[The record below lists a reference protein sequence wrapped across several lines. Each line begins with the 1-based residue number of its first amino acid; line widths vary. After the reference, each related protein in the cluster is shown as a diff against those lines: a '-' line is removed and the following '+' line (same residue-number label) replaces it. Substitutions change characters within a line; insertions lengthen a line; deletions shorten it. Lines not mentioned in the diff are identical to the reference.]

1 MNFACYVCC
10 MEEKKRLIIEQAN
23 EVFMRL
29 GIKSVTMDDMARNLG
44 ISKKTLYQYVSD
56 KNDLVFQSLQLN
68 CDYERDVIN
77 EVCKRGLNAI
87 DESFEVSKWVVEQL
101 KKIHPSIHYDLEKYH
116 PEAFHHFRK
125 TQNESVYKCIS
136 QNLEKGIS
144 GGLYREDINIHVITT
159 VYLTRMDVVFDGQL
173 FPPKDYDFAEVYLE
187 TFRYHI
193 RGIASQKGI
202 EYLVEK
208 VKKETT
214 K

>member
-1 MNFACYVCC
+1 
-10 MEEKKRLIIEQAN
+10 MEEKKRQILEQAD

-56 KNDLVFQSLQLN
+56 KNDLVFQTLQIN
-68 CDYERDVIN
+68 CDYEEKVIRDICTR
-77 EVCKRGLNAI
+77 ELNAI
-87 DESFEVSKWVVEQL
+87 DESFEVSKWVVGQL
-101 KKIHPSIHYDLEKYH
+101 KRIHPSIHYDLEKYH

-125 TQNESVYKCIS
+125 AQTNTVYECIEG
-136 QNLEKGIS
+136 NLRKGMQE
-144 GGLYREDINIHVITT
+144 GLYRDDLNVHVIAT
-159 VYLTRMDVVFDGQL
+159 VYLARMDVVFDGQL
-173 FPPKDYDFAEVYLE
+173 FPPTKYDFAEVYLE

-193 RGIASQKGI
+193 RGIASEKGI